1 MSNQGCIDACNK
13 LLRGE
18 LSAIETYSQA
28 QDKFHNQPEEEVL
41 VKIRSFHSSNANKLR
56 EHIVSMHGKPSDS
69 SGAWGTFAKAIEGGA
84 KLLGET
90 AALQALI
97 AGEEHGIQE
106 YQDALKDTEVM
117 AEIKEVIRRDLIPD
131 LRSNVS
137 ALQQLQ
143 NA

>member
-56 EHIVSMHGKPSDS
+56 EHIVSMHGTPSDS

>member
-1 MSNQGCIDACNK
+1 MSTQGCIDTCNK

-28 QDKFHNQPEEEVL
+28 QEKFHNQPEEEVL

-56 EHIVSMHGKPSDS
+56 EHIVSMHGEPSAD
-69 SGAWGTFAKAIEGGA
+69 SGAWGTFAKAIEGSA
-84 KLLGET
+84 KLLGES

-97 AGEEHGIQE
+97 AGEEHGINGYE
-106 YQDALKDTEVM
+106 EALKDTEVM
-117 AEIKEVIRRDLIPD
+117 SEIKEVIRRDLIPD